1 MLINYKIPKKII
13 FLKNFPKTQY
23 GKLDRKKIEKKV
35 NKINKVFIKIKKKNI
50 NLKNADITDYFDSME
65 MLEFISDLESSF
77 KIKFKDSEVNT
88 NNFLKLESI
97 KKLINDKIKK
107 KK

>member
-1 MLINYKIPKKII
+1 
-13 FLKNFPKTQY
+13 
-23 GKLDRKKIEKKV
+23 
-35 NKINKVFIKIKKKNI
+35 
-50 NLKNADITDYFDSME
+50 ME

>member
-1 MLINYKIPKKII
+1 MKDK
-13 FLKNFPKTQY
+13 KNF
-23 GKLDRKKIEKKV
+23 IA
-35 NKINKVFIKIKKKNI
+35 NKIKKVFIKIKKKDI
-50 NLKNADITDYFDSME
+50 NLKNVDITDYFDSIE
-65 MLEFISDLESSF
+65 MLEFIGGLESSF

>member
-1 MLINYKIPKKII
+1 MKDK
-13 FLKNFPKTQY
+13 KNF
-23 GKLDRKKIEKKV
+23 II

-97 KKLINDKIKK
+97 KKLINDKIKRK
-107 KK
+107 K